1 MNTVAPTLFPLN
13 HPLARPYLVFCLLP
27 SLGLHAT
34 QAAALVPENILEHAT
49 DLPSLH
55 SHWSAELS
63 STLEPVLGLDD
74 PVLPLAM
81 LPAERFDTL
90 ALYAGAVL
98 AGQPIR
104 RCIARTDVQAMRA
117 ELGDAILNFTRSRA
131 ASIHKGLDDLA
142 WRTESIGADT
152 LALGQV
158 MLAHVLLTATPAIRQ
173 RGLLR
178 LPIAAPSHA
187 QAFPLSQA
195 ESLRISLALLQEV
208 EPEWLSLFPSTH

>member
-1 MNTVAPTLFPLN
+1 MNTVTPTLFPLR
-13 HPLARPYLVFCLLP
+13 HPLAQPFLVFCLLP

-34 QAAALVPENILEHAT
+34 QAAALVPETVLEQAT
-49 DLPSLH
+49 GLPTLH
-55 SHWSAELS
+55 RHWSAELG

-81 LPAERFDTL
+81 LPAERFDSL

-104 RCIARTDVQAMRA
+104 RCIARADVQAMRA
-117 ELGDAILNFTRSRA
+117 ELGDAILNFTRNRA
-131 ASIHKGLDDLA
+131 AAIHKGLDDLA
-142 WRTESIGADT
+142 WRTEAIGADT
-152 LALGQV
+152 LALGHV
-158 MLAHVLLTATPAIRQ
+158 MLAHVFLTATPAIRQ

-178 LPIAAPSHA
+178 LPISAPSHA
-187 QAFPLSQA
+187 QALPLSQA

-208 EPEWLSLFPSTH
+208 EPEWLSLFPSPH